1 MASSVEYT
9 ALLNRILSLYAGELW
24 LSSLLQYLHFLAT
37 ESARCPLD

>member
-1 MASSVEYT
+1 MEYT

-37 ESARCPLD
+37 ESARCLLD